1 MVGDQGDILKKI
13 EYSISDEK
21 EKLQFDRVYRLLKT
35 TYWAKNWSRER
46 IRTSMEHSICFGAY
60 AEGVQVGFARC
71 VTDYATVYWV
81 CDVVVEPEYRGQGI
95 GKALVQHIVDHEELK
110 PLMGI
115 LSTKDA
121 KTLYSPYG
129 FRLSTNGF
137 MLKSMPRET
146 KIDKESCADISHLG
160 E

>member
-1 MVGDQGDILKKI
+1 
-13 EYSISDEK
+13 
-21 EKLQFDRVYRLLKT
+21 
-35 TYWAKNWSRER
+35 
-46 IRTSMEHSICFGAY
+46 MEHSLCFGVY
-60 AEGVQVGFARC
+60 VEGTQIGFARC

-81 CDVVVEPEYRGQGI
+81 CDVIVDPEYRGLGI
-95 GKALVQHIVDHEELK
+95 GKALIAYIVDHQELK

-121 KTLYSPYG
+121 KGLYSQYG

-137 MLKSMPRET
+137 MLKSMPTAVR
-146 KIDKESCADISHLG
+146 IDKESCADIPHLG